1 MVEEQ
6 PGVNKCNNNLI
17 VVEKAKRILIKILI
31 NLNIINK
38 NIKGFN

>member
-1 MVEEQ
+1 VEEQ
-6 PGVNKCNNNLI
+6 WLI
-17 VVEKAKRILIKILI
+17 NVIIIYTRVEKAKRILIKILI